1 MTPRFK
7 RVMLVVVALA
17 ALVAVIWLARPL
29 VDFFSQENRL
39 ELWLHRLGP
48 LGPLGVILLNALQV
62 IVAIVPGYAMMVAAG
77 YLYGFVPGAIYSSI
91 GMALGGVIAIL
102 LARRYGRPLIVRM
115 VGARRLERWEKMAR
129 INALPVWVI
138 LMMGP
143 FGDMP
148 YYIAGLTNIAIWKII
163 LIALVLRTPTNV
175 LAAAV
180 GSGLLDWRSPWVI
193 GGMAMLILVSL
204 VAMRYQNEFETWV
217 DDKLLPRVLMWF
229 GKTSEA
235 TQSVAAPPENRENDA
250 TIH

>member
-1 MTPRFK
+1 MTPRIK
-7 RVMLVVVALA
+7 RILLMVAILAALALA
-17 ALVAVIWLARPL
+17 AWLARPL
-29 VDFFSQENRL
+29 VHFFSQEANV

-102 LARRYGRPLIVRM
+102 LARRYGRPLIIRM
-115 VGARRLERWEKMAR
+115 VGSRRLERWEKMAR

-138 LMMGP
+138 LMLGP

-180 GSGLLDWRSPWVI
+180 GSGLLDWRSPWVMGSI
-193 GGMAMLILVSL
+193 IALILFSV

-217 DDKLLPRVLMWF
+217 DDKLLPRVLAWL
-229 GKTSEA
+229 GKTPE
-235 TQSVAAPPENRENDA
+235 APPSAAVPLETRENDV